1 MQTYT
6 KPFLW
11 VLMSLLLAVPYL
23 SIGHSYSKMLD
34 GHRLTITNIE
44 VLKKNDKSAQI
55 YIDLINTG
63 RFDIETGKDKRLPYL
78 IIDFD
83 QTLSNNEL
91 EAFRE
96 SIEEKVKSKSLK
108 IRAGEEKL
116 HIFMKVRASKNY
128 IPINSKPSISHSS
141 KKSVNA
147 EAEEPL
153 ASLNKVVPLASKAKK
168 EKAVE
173 KKEQKAL
180 PKVTKKK
187 EAKRKSSKKNDKEEI
202 VFESPKFESKSL
214 DEVIKEKTKCPDLV
228 IKNME
233 LVKTKNKKA
242 TIRFEVENIGKGPA
256 LIYTKGDKEDQ
267 PLGVRAYVSGAE
279 KISKGAINIGGFFLE
294 GGLDETDGMLLP
306 NNKFEMEVE
315 LDIRKKTRYM
325 PMIILS
331 LDAFL
336 KLQECD
342 RTNNSQHIIVE

>member
-23 SIGHSYSKMLD
+23 SIGHSFSKTVD

-44 VLKKNDKSAQI
+44 VLKKNNKSAQI
-55 YIDLINTG
+55 YLNIINTG
-63 RFDIETGKDKRLPYL
+63 RFDIETGKDIRLPYL
-78 IIDFD
+78 NIDFD
-83 QTLSNNEL
+83 QSLSGNEL
-91 EAFRE
+91 EAFQE
-96 SIEEKVKSKSLK
+96 SIIEKVKSKSLR
-108 IRAGEEKL
+108 IRVGEEKA
-116 HIFMKVRASKNY
+116 HVFMKVRASKNY
-128 IPINSKPSISHSS
+128 IPINSKPSIAQPS
-141 KKSVNA
+141 KKSTKS

-153 ASLNKVVPLASKAKK
+153 ASLNKVIPQKSAPIK

-173 KKEQKAL
+173 EKEQKVL

-187 EAKRKSSKKNDKEEI
+187 EAKKKTSKKKNKEEI

-214 DEVIKEKTKCPDLV
+214 DEVINAKTKCPDLV
-228 IKNME
+228 IRNMK
-233 LVKTKNKKA
+233 LLKTKNKKA
-242 TIRFEVENIGKGPA
+242 TVRFEVENIGKGPA
-256 LIYTKGDKEDQ
+256 LIYKKDDKEDQ
-267 PLGVRAYVSGAE
+267 PLGVRAYISGAE
-279 KISKGAINIGGFFLE
+279 KITKGAINIGGFYLE
-294 GGLDETDGMLLP
+294 GGLDDTDGMLLP

-315 LDIRKKTRYM
+315 LDIKKKTRYM

-342 RTNNSQHIIVE
+342 RTNNSQHIILE